1 MGSPALID
9 GLERCRDCFNS
20 YPVDR
25 ICQAV
30 CAAAIADGAYYQE
43 KNALVVSERERL
55 TRELAKRGFFV
66 LPSKANFVFAR
77 HAAVSGRAVYEGL
90 KARGV
95 LVRHF
100 QKPRIEEFCRI
111 TIGSPAQND
120 ALLAALDEL
129 LDECKM

>member
-1 MGSPALID
+1 MFGSKLPSMSLSASTITVLA
-9 GLERCRDCFNS
+9 
-20 YPVDR
+20 
-25 ICQAV
+25 AV
-30 CAAAIADGAYYQE
+30 AITVL
-43 KNALVVSERERL
+43 KFL
-55 TRELAKRGFFV
+55 V

-77 HAAVSGRAVYEGL
+77 HGAVSGRAVYEGL